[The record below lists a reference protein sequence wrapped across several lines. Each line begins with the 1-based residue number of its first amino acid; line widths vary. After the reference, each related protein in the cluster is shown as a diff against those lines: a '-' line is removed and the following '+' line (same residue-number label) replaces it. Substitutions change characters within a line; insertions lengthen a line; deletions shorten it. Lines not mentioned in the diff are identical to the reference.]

1 MVRKFGGKY
10 GGTCVGGSVIPPSV
24 GVINDAVPT
33 IITET
38 NTVPAVNLMK
48 DDPKD
53 TTTATAKAEQEIS
66 DKNCI
71 GGASP
76 LSSGG
81 VTEELL
87 PHGKSW
93 AQAVGKLNGKKIRY
107 VYIVSDS
114 TGFTASHAVTSVMA
128 QFENLIV
135 DSSTDPSPEDNS
147 TELRTQMFHNVQ
159 EWARLERIVQLAA
172 KMEAFIVYTLVDKEL
187 CSRLTRLCEALSVP
201 HHDVMDPI
209 LQRLSD
215 FFGVEPKLLPRGSA
229 GEHVLFLYIHLYK
242 YM

>member
-1 MVRKFGGKY
+1 MGRKFGGKY
-10 GGTCVGGSVIPPSV
+10 GGTCVGGSVIPPVV
-24 GVINDAVPT
+24 GVINAAVPT
-33 IITET
+33 IIPET
-38 NTVPAVNLMK
+38 NTAPPDIAQKEEHNEPPESLSK
-48 DDPKD
+48 TEHD
-53 TTTATAKAEQEIS
+53 IL
-66 DKNCI
+66 DKPNADSTSSSRS
-71 GGASP
+71 GGA
-76 LSSGG
+76 
-81 VTEELL
+81 TEELL
-87 PHGKSW
+87 QAKSW

-135 DSSTDPSPEDNS
+135 DSSTDPSPDDNS

-187 CSRLTRLCEALSVP
+187 CSRLTRLCEALGVP
-201 HHDVMDPI
+201 YHDVMDPI

-229 GEHVLFLYIHLYK
+229 GLFAFPPL
-242 YM
+242 